1 MSAGGEAEF
10 AAWSMPVLCMA
21 RPNSARRARV
31 GHSACNLRALAMG
44 PATQAARMHRGRE
57 SPGKEIMS
65 HHGRWTCG
73 WATKRARAATSC
85 RPWTESD
92 AELGARYAR
101 KPTVTQTHHLFPICR
116 LTGHSSQINVFFC
129 SRAPLRVTT
138 QYQSSSASPRRL
150 SPPGQAH

>member
-1 MSAGGEAEF
+1 MGWLARAVVVGAAATAGF
-10 AAWSMPVLCMA
+10 AAGAAGFAADAAGLVGDLAGEPVYGAASL
-21 RPNSARRARV
+21 RV
-31 GHSACNLRALAMG
+31 DFAAGRH
-44 PATQAARMHRGRE
+44 QAQPQA
-57 SPGKEIMS
+57 
-65 HHGRWTCG
+65 

-92 AELGARYAR
+92 AELQAHATLGTLA
-101 KPTVTQTHHLFPICR
+101 TQTHHLFPKAR
-116 LTGHSSQINVFFC
+116 LTGHSCQINVFFC